1 MKIRHWLGAALLVVS
16 APSMAISIDLGTL
29 GVPGGAAI
37 GNDFYTPGEYQDEFK
52 FSIVENANAGGLVLE
67 LDPFWNSLNINVT
80 SIVLS
85 GIGSFAG
92 PAPLGLY
99 DFGVLSAGTYT
110 LSVLSSVTG
119 TASKTGVGYFGLLSL
134 KDAPTRVPEP
144 GTFALLGLGLMGV
157 AFAVRRKPAARN

>member
-29 GVPGGAAI
+29 GVPGGAVI
-37 GNDFYTPGEYQDEFK
+37 GNDFYEAGTYQDDFT
-52 FSIVENANAGGLVLE
+52 FSIEENAKAGGLVLE
-67 LDPFWNSLNINVT
+67 IDPFWGSLNIDVT

-99 DFGVLSAGTYT
+99 DFGTLSAGTYT
-110 LSVLSSVTG
+110 LSVLSKVTG
-119 TASKTGVGYFGLLSL
+119 TASRIGVGYLGVLSL

-144 GTFALLGLGLMGV
+144 GTLALLGLGLMGV
-157 AFAVRRKPAARN
+157 AFAARRRPATRN